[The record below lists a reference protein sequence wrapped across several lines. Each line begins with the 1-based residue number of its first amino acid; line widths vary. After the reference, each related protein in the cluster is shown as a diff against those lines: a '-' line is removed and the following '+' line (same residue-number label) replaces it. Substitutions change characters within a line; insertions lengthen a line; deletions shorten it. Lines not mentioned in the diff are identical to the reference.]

1 MFKSSEDF
9 LNAADPQIEAFLEE
23 VKPLN
28 PVQKID
34 ISAHQTNV
42 QHYVDETIDYFSD
55 PRNAATLKAYENG
68 TISEEKFNGIIVDRI
83 NSYFDIERL
92 PEIVEIQDE
101 TEKEDKINEF
111 KNEVFQ
117 GLQNYLWGSDI
128 LTPLVN
134 DPDISDIRCLSHY
147 NIRYKKKGK
156 RYQAKLSFM
165 DEMHYERF
173 IKRLATR
180 NQISLSD
187 QNAVQNFTDANNHSN
202 YILRYNIST
211 KLVNDTSSFFL
222 HIRKVSKTKKT
233 VGELVEEGMITKS
246 EAAFFIDAVRKGKSF
261 LVCGKG
267 GAGKTTLINSLIEY
281 LDDQVSVECIQ
292 ENSEIF
298 SISHPE
304 FLCQHTVTTRGEGK
318 YVYELKDLARNS
330 LTADIDMF
338 IIGETKGEE
347 ARYLFI
353 AANTGAAFITTLHAE
368 NAEEALYRLADYV
381 KYDSDYSAKEV
392 MRAFSVSTDY
402 VIFLE
407 NYYVK
412 EILKVT
418 GFDEEEDRPIYQ
430 KLK

>member
-1 MFKSSEDF
+1 
-9 LNAADPQIEAFLEE
+9 
-23 VKPLN
+23 
-28 PVQKID
+28 
-34 ISAHQTNV
+34 
-42 QHYVDETIDYFSD
+42 
-55 PRNAATLKAYENG
+55 
-68 TISEEKFNGIIVDRI
+68 
-83 NSYFDIERL
+83 
-92 PEIVEIQDE
+92 
-101 TEKEDKINEF
+101 
-111 KNEVFQ
+111 
-117 GLQNYLWGSDI
+117 
-128 LTPLVN
+128 
-134 DPDISDIRCLSHY
+134 
-147 NIRYKKKGK
+147 
-156 RYQAKLSFM
+156 
-165 DEMHYERF
+165 
-173 IKRLATR
+173 
-180 NQISLSD
+180 
-187 QNAVQNFTDANNHSN
+187 
-202 YILRYNIST
+202 
-211 KLVNDTSSFFL
+211 
-222 HIRKVSKTKKT
+222 
-233 VGELVEEGMITKS
+233 MITKN

-267 GAGKTTLINSLIEY
+267 GAGKTTLINTLIEY

-298 SISHPE
+298 SLSHPE
-304 FLCQHTVTTRGEGK
+304 FLCQHTVMARGEGK

-402 VIFLE
+402 VVYLE
-407 NYYVK
+407 HYQVR